1 MITFSHVAATVG
13 ASVFM
18 FGVFAACSYRP
29 APAPDVVTPPRAIVN
44 TEEPAPRER
53 HQAKF
58 TPTSPG
64 ATAKPDNASTKLDQA
79 DDALRWL
86 RDTTLTKRS
95 APRL

>member
-1 MITFSHVAATVG
+1 MITFSHVAAAVG

-58 TPTSPG
+58 TPASPG
-64 ATAKPDNASTKLDQA
+64 ATQSLIT
-79 DDALRWL
+79 
-86 RDTTLTKRS
+86 
-95 APRL
+95 PRPNSIRPMMRYVGCAIQL